1 MTEIEK
7 IIAGIT
13 NISDY
18 NINFDFETDEAGQLL
33 EADIVKPADFST
45 GRASDLIIDEIIDY
59 KDYPFEDFPPD
70 EQLRQLNCH
79 AIEPSEFLEKIDLEL
94 FDADDWLYLLQFF
107 PLLADCAP
115 REMIRQEGK
124 SENWKELL
132 EKYPHFSR
140 YAPENTNGNIE
151 KTP

>member
-45 GRASDLIIDEIIDY
+45 WRASDLIIDEIIDY

-107 PLLADCAP
+107 PHLADCAP